1 MLEGRTHGHTAIMSC
16 DLHPGVTS
24 LMLSSDTCASRRPSV
39 LTSILSSSGKVTES
53 EPVCDV
59 RKQGEYSCCSQHLMC
74 TRVAVGKINGWRRQV
89 QDDAGPHDVCC
100 FCFFSPEHGR
110 LLPPDYPATRRRELA
125 SIVGSLMHE
134 IAVPSSQQLS
144 LAAPRSRH
152 HPPTPVTTPT
162 RE

>member
-1 MLEGRTHGHTAIMSC
+1 MNTVVA
-16 DLHPGVTS
+16 
-24 LMLSSDTCASRRPSV
+24 ASISRAP
-39 LTSILSSSGKVTES
+39 ES
-53 EPVCDV
+53 RWAKSMAGDV
-59 RKQGEYSCCSQHLMC
+59 RYRMTLDHM
-74 TRVAVGKINGWRRQV
+74 TFAAFV
-89 QDDAGPHDVCC
+89 
-100 FCFFSPEHGR
+100 FFPPEHGR